1 MRRPLF
7 CLLVPL
13 LCISLLGHAQDKG
26 ISGTILS
33 DDDGAPLMGV
43 TVTNHITGKR
53 TQTNQVGY
61 FTIDAEKGQKLT
73 VTYVGYVA
81 KEITVGDDKKLTVR
95 LVAYNKE
102 MDNVVVTAYGQSRN
116 RRELPYQA
124 VTVKGDDIAQ
134 TRRDNFLNALAG
146 RVPGLTVTSTSGMP
160 GASAS

>member
-1 MRRPLF
+1 
-7 CLLVPL
+7 
-13 LCISLLGHAQDKG
+13 
-26 ISGTILS
+26 
-33 DDDGAPLMGV
+33 MGV

-102 MDNVVVTAYGQSRN
+102 MDNVVVTAYGQTRN
-116 RRELPYQA
+116 KREL
-124 VTVKGDDIAQ
+124 
-134 TRRDNFLNALAG
+134 
-146 RVPGLTVTSTSGMP
+146 STSCAINWRFRSSDMGCGGP
-160 GASAS
+160 PKLSNCLEFLKS